1 MPGIEQWLI
10 VIEIPVTDCVIRVHT
25 SATAS
30 RAESGQLDHN
40 CLCTLDRG
48 LLVDIG
54 GIGDMDGDE
63 VAIISDEI
71 DPPPVVLVSD
81 LRVGQMHEI
90 TPPSSL

>member
-10 VIEIPVTDCVIRVHT
+10 VIEIPVTDCVIR
-25 SATAS
+25 AS

-48 LLVDIG
+48 LLVAMG
-54 GIGDMDGDE
+54 GIGDMDGDD